1 MTISHI
7 VLSSKSMTI
16 VKLPQDIINKIAAG
30 EVVERPASVLKEC
43 VENSLDAGASNI
55 RIDLTEGGMKNIQ
68 ITDNG
73 HGMSVEDAEQATEP
87 HTTSKIQSLEDLFS
101 IQSFGFRG
109 EALASISSVS
119 QFSLTTR
126 REEDSTAT
134 IVTMENGNK
143 QITQGG
149 APVGTTIEV
158 RNLFYNVP
166 ARQKYL
172 KSAQTEFK
180 HCITLLTQFAL
191 LTHTVNWQVFHNN
204 KPVLTLPAT
213 NSWKQRVAT
222 LWGPEKGTDLI
233 EMNAGGET
241 LRIQGFLAHPRH
253 ASEKRD
259 MQHVFVNNRAVQDF
273 LTLKAVKDGYGS
285 LIPRYTHPSA
295 IVHITVDPKTV
306 DVNVHPRKLEV
317 KFSDTSLIFSNV
329 KKIVSQHLSGFEPVA
344 ASSEIPL
351 ETFSQPTPIRHQ
363 HRYSAPSQQA
373 PKPQPEDVRRAMNLY
388 TLQSPA
394 ISSAIQ
400 PEDNGQIAEI
410 QLPEGW
416 KVIGQIHSSYL
427 ILETTDGMMVMDQHA
442 MSERVNYHQLK
453 QTSDTISSQ
462 KCAFPITIDLPPQEY
477 ALFEEYQELFTEFGF
492 EIEPFG
498 GTTLAV
504 NALPSVIGDSN
515 AKEAILELFHDLRS
529 EMAGNNSVEEK
540 KDALCKIVAC
550 KTAIKFGD
558 FLSTEQ
564 QIALICAW
572 IDTPNNQSCIH
583 GRPCTIELSDKEMRK
598 WFKRPSG

>member
-1 MTISHI
+1 MA
-7 VLSSKSMTI
+7 I

-43 VENSLDAGASNI
+43 IENSLDAKASNI
-55 RIDLTEGGMKNIQ
+55 RIDIIDGGIQ
-68 ITDNG
+68 GIRITDNG
-73 HGMSVEDAEQATEP
+73 HGMSAEDAAQAIEP
-87 HTTSKIQSLEDLFS
+87 HTTSKIQSIDDLFS
-101 IQSFGFRG
+101 IQTFGFRG

-119 QFSLTTR
+119 QFSLTTK
-126 REEDSTAT
+126 REEDATAT
-134 IVTMENGNK
+134 IITMENGDK
-143 QITQGG
+143 KIAQGG

-172 KSAQTEFK
+172 KSPQTEFK

-191 LTHTVNWQVFHNN
+191 LTHTVHWQVFHNN

-213 NSWKQRVAT
+213 ETWKQRVAT
-222 LWGPEKGTDLI
+222 LWGPDKGADLI
-233 EMNAGGET
+233 EMDAGGDT
-241 LRIQGFLAHPRH
+241 LKIQGFLTHPRH
-253 ASEKRD
+253 ALEKRD

-273 LTLKAVKDGYGS
+273 LTLKAAKDGYGS
-285 LIPRYTHPSA
+285 LIPRYTHPSV
-295 IVHITVDPKTV
+295 IIHITVDPKTV

-329 KKIVSQHLSGFEPVA
+329 KKIVAQHLSQFEPVA
-344 ASSEIPL
+344 SSLDTP
-351 ETFSQPTPIRHQ
+351 TPPPSTSQPMPIRHQ
-363 HRYSAPSQQA
+363 QRYSTPSRDRT
-373 PKPQPEDVRRAMNLY
+373 KPDPQDIRRAMNLY
-388 TLQSPA
+388 TLQS
-394 ISSAIQ
+394 SSAPQAIESTAPKQ
-400 PEDNGQIAEI
+400 TTELR
-410 QLPEGW
+410 LPEGW
-416 KVIGQIHSSYL
+416 RNIGQIHSSYL
-427 ILETTDGMMVMDQHA
+427 ILETPEGMMVMDQHA

-453 QTSDTISSQ
+453 QTSDKVSSQ

-498 GTTLAV
+498 GNTLAV
-504 NALPSVIGDSN
+504 NALPSVIGDTN

-529 EMAGNNSVEEK
+529 EMAGINSIEEK

-558 FLSTEQ
+558 ILSLEQ

-572 IDTPNNQSCIH
+572 VDTPNNQSCIH

-598 WFKRPSG
+598 WFKRPTT